1 MPYLVRVQVMRIGHM
16 GMNVANGF
24 MAMFVAMFSNWFAF
38 MAVQMVAIVVRV
50 GMFMFDRF
58 MNMLM
63 AMRFH
68 QMQEDTN
75 QHQDSTNDEHPAACA
90 VAHRKC
96 A

>member
-1 MPYLVRVQVMRIGHM
+1 PYLVRVQVMRIGHM

-63 AMRFH
+63 AMRLSTVSSRDGVLGGFG
-68 QMQEDTN
+68 QEGCGTIKN
-75 QHQDSTNDEHPAACA
+75 LPQGL
-90 VAHRKC
+90 
-96 A
+96 